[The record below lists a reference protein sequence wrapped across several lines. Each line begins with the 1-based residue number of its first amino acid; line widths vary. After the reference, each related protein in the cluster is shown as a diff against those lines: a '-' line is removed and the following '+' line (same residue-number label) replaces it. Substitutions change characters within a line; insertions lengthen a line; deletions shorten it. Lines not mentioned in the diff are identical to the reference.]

1 MILAQV
7 KGSIVSTSK
16 NEKLVGY
23 KFMIVQPIE
32 NDKLIDKYFIAVDS
46 VGAGIGEK
54 VLVAMGSAARL
65 ALPNKEAPVDAAIV
79 GIVDEKQGNL

>member
-1 MILAQV
+1 MRMILAQV
-7 KGSIVSTSK
+7 VGSIVSTSK

-32 NDKLIDKYFIAVDS
+32 NDVLKDEFFVAVDG

-54 VLVAMGSAARL
+54 VLIATGSAARL
-65 ALPNKEAPVDAAIV
+65 GIQNPEAPVDATIV
-79 GIVDEKQGNL
+79 GIVDEKQG

>member
-16 NEKLVGY
+16 NEKLIGY

-32 NDKLIDKYFIAVDS
+32 NNKLMDSEFIAVDGI
-46 VGAGIGEK
+46 GAGIGER
-54 VLVAMGSAARL
+54 VLISTGSAARL
-65 ALPNKEAPVDAAIV
+65 ALTNTEAPVDAVIV

>member
-23 KFMIVQPIE
+23 KFMIVKPIE
-32 NDKLIDKYFIAVDS
+32 NNKLIDKEFIAVDS

-54 VLVAMGSAARL
+54 VLVATGSAARL
-65 ALPNKEAPVDAAIV
+65 ATSTDAPVDAAIV
-79 GIVDEKQGNL
+79 GIVDEKQ